1 MKAFLIINL
10 KHKSYDAKVYE
21 FLKVDIKYV
30 CLTWPYAAE
39 VIAGGHDGGGGGESQ
54 HLILV

>member
-21 FLKVDIKYV
+21 FLKVDVKYV

-39 VIAGGHDGGGGGESQ
+39 VIAGGHDVWGEGSQ